1 MPSGTAAGTGGLPGT
16 LRPMEALP
24 LVLSLGAFA
33 LSLSVH
39 ESAHAWTANRLGDP
53 TGAAEGRITLNPIA
67 HLDPIG
73 SILLP
78 IVLWW
83 GSNGTVVFGY
93 AKPVRYNAYAFRNPA
108 LGSAAVAGAG
118 PASNFLLAG
127 VSAVVL
133 ALVAVDGRIQ
143 GTLGHDFLIQMVL
156 VNVTLGLFNLLP
168 FPPLDGATVLA
179 GFLPRSAAARY
190 ARVEGLGLIVLLVV
204 LQTGLFDRI
213 LSPVLSWTFHRLY
226 DLVRLVH
233 G

>member
-1 MPSGTAAGTGGLPGT
+1 
-16 LRPMEALP
+16 MEALP

-127 VSAVVL
+127 VSASCSRSWRWTAHPRHPGPRL
-133 ALVAVDGRIQ
+133 P
-143 GTLGHDFLIQMVL
+143 HQMVL

-168 FPPLDGATVLA
+168 SALDGATVSRA
-179 GFLPRSAAARY
+179 ARSAAARY

>member
-1 MPSGTAAGTGGLPGT
+1 
-16 LRPMEALP
+16 MEALP

-39 ESAHAWTANRLGDP
+39 ESAHAWTAYRLGDP

-78 IVLWW
+78 ILLWW

-93 AKPVRYNAYAFRNPA
+93 AKPVRYNPYVFRNPA

-118 PASNFLLAG
+118 PVSNFLLAG
-127 VSAVVL
+127 VSMVLL
-133 ALVAVDGRIQ
+133 ALVAKGGRID
-143 GTLGHDFLIQMVL
+143 GTLGHDFLLQMVL

-168 FPPLDGATVLA
+168 IPPLDGGTVLA
-179 GFLPRSAAARY
+179 GFLPRAVAARY
-190 ARVEGLGLIVLLVV
+190 ARIEGLGLIFLLVIM
-204 LQTGLFDRI
+204 QTRVFDRI
-213 LSPVLSWTFHRLY
+213 LSPVLSWTFERLY